1 MSVAPAVS
9 VILPVH
15 NRPEYLV
22 EAAESILAQTFRDLE
37 LVIVDDCSDNPQ
49 TASVAADIAAK
60 DPRVRVIR
68 REKNGGVAAARN
80 TGAAAA
86 RAPLIALM
94 DDDDISEPKRL
105 EKQVAFLKNNPEVAS
120 VACRKVIIDRRGRF
134 VKSHSPPRKTV
145 AVSRPSPPAAV
156 GDDIPVASVGDF
168 APLNASAVFR
178 REPFDAI
185 GGYRECYRA
194 AEDHD
199 IILRMQ
205 EKFVMAELPEALYR
219 YRQFRGERTST
230 SQHNWRA
237 NIAIVIS
244 ARRRRLGMPDPMA
257 DGRPPRRRIHSRP
270 FWRIIRA
277 EARLFHWKIRRPRP
291 PPDARRRTRRTPQT
305 AGFRRK
311 TVRKRSRA
319 PGAFPR
325 PQAGFLV
332 VGYFRENAFLVGA
345 GVGGEPAPVNCA
357 KNAPLRAWECSGGAS
372 PPVSLLRPACPP
384 NLQNLGG

>member
-68 REKNGGVAAARN
+68 RKKNGGVAAARN
-80 TGAAAA
+80 TGVAAA
-86 RAPLIALM
+86 RAPFLALM

-145 AVSRPSPPAAV
+145 AISRPSPPAAV

-205 EKFVMAELPEALYR
+205 EKCVMAELPEALYR

-257 DGRPPRRRIHSRP
+257 DGRPPDDEFILAHFGELSAPKRAYFIGKFAGPARRLMRAGELAELRKLLAFAEKLCENEAERRALSRVRRRV
-270 FWRIIRA
+270 FWWSVIFGKMRFWLGRA
-277 EARLFHWKIRRPRP
+277 
-291 PPDARRRTRRTPQT
+291 
-305 AGFRRK
+305 
-311 TVRKRSRA
+311 
-319 PGAFPR
+319 
-325 PQAGFLV
+325 
-332 VGYFRENAFLVGA
+332 
-345 GVGGEPAPVNCA
+345 
-357 KNAPLRAWECSGGAS
+357 
-372 PPVSLLRPACPP
+372 
-384 NLQNLGG
+384 